1 MMTKRIFA
9 LDNLRTLMI
18 FFVVVIHSG
27 LVYENALASSW
38 IVNDPIKNDSIGLVR
53 MYLDLFVMF
62 TFFFI
67 SGYFAPP
74 SLKNKNTGAFIWAKF
89 KRIMIPWVIAVF
101 TLIPAYK
108 YIFLY
113 SRGMPQERWTTYFH
127 FFNRE
132 GGNPYLFSDNPVM
145 NWLWFLPVL
154 FLFQLGYLILAKSGI
169 LKLKIS
175 LTTAVL
181 STFIMGIV
189 YGMIISQLEL
199 TGWYHSFFL
208 HFQRERLLI
217 YLMVFLLGTLCYG
230 KQIFDWERWK
240 LKYYILANVLLT
252 IGLGLFT
259 VVALNLFFNLIDPER
274 EYYFVSPF
282 VDRLAYYTFMMMSM
296 LSFIHILL
304 YSFRKYLNHAGK
316 FMRILNRNS
325 YSVYI
330 IHLVVIGI
338 LALFMLPLSLPA
350 FVKFLI
356 LAVLSFAASN
366 LLVSAYR
373 WIRGKLGF

>member
-1 MMTKRIFA
+1 MTKRIYA

-27 LVYENALASSW
+27 LVYENALASVW
-38 IVNDPIKNDSIGLVR
+38 IVIDPIKNDSIGLVR

-67 SGYFAPP
+67 SGYFVPA
-74 SLKNKNTGAFIWAKF
+74 SLQNKKSGSFIWAKV
-89 KRIMIPWVIAVF
+89 KRIMIPWFIAVF

-113 SRGMPQERWTTYFH
+113 SRGMPQESWTTYFH

-154 FLFQLGYLILAKSGI
+154 FLFQMLYLVLAKSGVFK
-169 LKLKIS
+169 LKLS
-175 LTTAVL
+175 LTTAIL
-181 STFIMGIV
+181 STFILGV
-189 YGMIISQLEL
+189 GYGMVISQLKL

-217 YLMVFLLGTLCYG
+217 YFLVFLLGTLSYR
-230 KQIFDWERWK
+230 KQIFHWEKWQ
-240 LKYYILANVLLT
+240 LKYYIISNVLLT
-252 IGLGLFT
+252 VGLGLFT
-259 VVALNLFFNLIDPER
+259 VVALNLFFNMIDPER
-274 EYYFVSPF
+274 DYYFVSPF

-296 LSFIHILL
+296 LSFMHILL
-304 YSFRKYLNHAGK
+304 YSFRKYVNRAGK
-316 FMRILNRNS
+316 FMQILNRNS

-330 IHLVVIGI
+330 IHLVVIG
-338 LALFMLPLSLPA
+338 LVALVMLPWSLPA

-356 LAVLSFAASN
+356 LAVLSFALSN
-366 LLVSAYR
+366 LLVSSYR
-373 WIRGKLGF
+373 WIKGKLGF